1 MGCIIQV
8 ENFLKTEYF
17 VMFHENPVW
26 IGYGYL
32 LENITE
38 RAISYLMFLASIISG
53 QCFAMF
59 LVYSSDQVI

>member
-1 MGCIIQV
+1 
-8 ENFLKTEYF
+8 
-17 VMFHENPVW
+17 MFHENPVW